1 MRLFFKALYKVVC
14 QQLYLGYFVLFPMS
28 QKFHLNMLMLR
39 KAVRSMADELTCSRR
54 KVKDEYS
61 QNASE
66 DAGDDNVDDVEE
78 RLPLDDEVEGDVF
91 IQLLL
96 DVLSAGFVTNG
107 PLSILC
113 EGCVDFKCVSP
124 TPVSHLLCCC
134 CCCF

>member
-1 MRLFFKALYKVVC
+1 
-14 QQLYLGYFVLFPMS
+14 
-28 QKFHLNMLMLR
+28 
-39 KAVRSMADELTCSRR
+39 MADQLTCSRR

-107 PLSILC
+107 PLPILC
-113 EGCVDFKCVSP
+113 EGGVDFKCTLTTLVL
-124 TPVSHLLCCC
+124 HLL
-134 CCCF
+134 FTF